1 MSPSSQC
8 GHTCSDDDPFK
19 SFNHYLT
26 RMLPY
31 GAVMRRSR
39 MGWDSSIS
47 KSFLKRRLPFLVVF
61 RLWTKALGGGKGGV
75 NERHLHNNEVDEIS
89 WNCNKH
95 GRKKVGMKM
104 IFGARHSEG

>member
-1 MSPSSQC
+1 MSASSQC

-47 KSFLKRRLPFLVVF
+47 KSFLKRRLPFLGVF
-61 RLWTKALGGGKGGV
+61 RLWTKAPWMGV
-75 NERHLHNNEVDEIS
+75 NRGREFNERHLHNNEVDEIS
-89 WNCNKH
+89 
-95 GRKKVGMKM
+95 
-104 IFGARHSEG
+104 